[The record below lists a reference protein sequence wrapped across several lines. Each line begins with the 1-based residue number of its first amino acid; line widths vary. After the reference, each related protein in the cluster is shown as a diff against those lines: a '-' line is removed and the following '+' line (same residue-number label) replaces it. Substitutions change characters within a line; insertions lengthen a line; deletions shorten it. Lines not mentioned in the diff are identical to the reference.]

1 MIDSL
6 VYFFEHRLSLLRL
19 FCMFYMIILIDQSK
33 SKTNNIPIN
42 CHYVPIKSK
51 NLISDLYIKS

>member
-1 MIDSL
+1 MTDSL

-19 FCMFYMIILIDQSK
+19 FCTFFMIILIDQS
-33 SKTNNIPIN
+33 NIIPIN

-51 NLISDLYIKS
+51 NLISDLYINS